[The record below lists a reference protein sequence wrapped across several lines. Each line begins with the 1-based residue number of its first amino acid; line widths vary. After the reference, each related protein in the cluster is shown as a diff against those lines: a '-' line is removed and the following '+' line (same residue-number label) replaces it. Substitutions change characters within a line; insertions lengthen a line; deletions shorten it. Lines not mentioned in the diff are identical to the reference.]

1 MEDLASQF
9 RRIARKSRGAREVGD
24 LKEIVRI
31 RKQSRI
37 RTLVLDHIKED
48 DILIKGREELLLGI
62 RELRKQ
68 LEWLRGN
75 KRARQEAR
83 RIYRWRTFFL
93 KVAALE
99 TFCIHTTVLIV
110 VLFASVHIFRA
121 ISIILLPEL
130 FLECSAA
137 HAYVYALN
145 GSLHRGAL
153 YSGGHDATSPL
164 SGTPLSALHLR
175 WLLLQGK
182 HPCVPIYMECFDLPT
197 LISHPYHG
205 QR

>member
-1 MEDLASQF
+1 MTDNHG
-9 RRIARKSRGAREVGD
+9 K
-24 LKEIVRI
+24 KI

-62 RELRKQ
+62 RELRKH

-93 KVAALE
+93 KVTALE
-99 TFCIHTTVLIV
+99 AFCIHSTVLV
-110 VLFASVHIFRA
+110 LVLFALVHIFRA

-145 GSLHRGAL
+145 GTLHRGAL
-153 YSGGHDATSPL
+153 YSGGQELGQDATNPL
-164 SGTPLSALHLR
+164 SGIPLSALHLR